1 MNLKRWRS
9 FPLQLF
15 VFIVLPLTI
24 LLFIVAFGG
33 LSLHQQAMRSMVGER
48 DQRAIRAAASAI
60 SEQLNHRASA
70 VKNLVLQAASTE
82 SPEHALDDLSF
93 TLPDFDGGLAVLD
106 ESGTVVAASNDADS
120 WAARAVY
127 EKLTTSDQTWDIT
140 NESPFLPL
148 FADPVN
154 QERLIL
160 AAVAQ
165 ADRLT
170 AVGVFSPDLLIR
182 DALADIFNPDDQAV
196 AFVIDENGRL
206 LYQVGQLPI
215 TKSDIFQHPGVIS
228 ALRGESGTT
237 YFSFE
242 GDEHVIA
249 FSPVSA
255 VNWALVIEEPWRA
268 VADPLLRATELAP
281 LVLVPVIVITLTA
294 LWFGVRQIVQPL
306 QSLERKATE
315 LGWGDFEAIGEPVG
329 GIGEIQR
336 LQNELMHMAQK
347 VKVSQ
352 QSLRGYLGA
361 GTAGQEEE
369 RRRLARELHDDTI
382 QALIALNQ
390 RIQLAQLTADTPESQ
405 SQLAEMQQMAEQTIL
420 DLRRLT
426 HALRPIYLEDLGLVP
441 ALDMLARETGRTS
454 QIQIDFYTKGDQRR
468 LTAVEELSLYRMGQE
483 ALSNIA
489 RHAQASRAEI
499 TLDFANGSIC
509 LMIEDNG
516 SGFDVPESP
525 AEMAMTG
532 HFGLLG
538 IQERAELIGAKMT
551 INASPGNGTRLSIT
565 LPDKESNHAQNPA
578 RTFSD

>member
-1 MNLKRWRS
+1 MILKRWRS

-33 LSLHQQAMRSMVGER
+33 LSLHQQSMRSMVGER
-48 DQRAIRAAASAI
+48 DQRATRTAAAAI
-60 SEQLNHRASA
+60 SEQLNHRAAA
-70 VKNLVLQAASTE
+70 VKNLVLQASATE
-82 SPEHALDDLSF
+82 SPEHALNDLSF
-93 TLPDFDGGLAVLD
+93 MLPDFDGGLAVLD
-106 ESGTVVAASNDADS
+106 ETGAVLASSNDADNWTS
-120 WAARAVY
+120 RSIH
-127 EKLTTSDQTWDIT
+127 KLLMTSDQTWAIT
-140 NESPFLPL
+140 NESPFLPP

-154 QERLIL
+154 QNRMLL
-160 AAVAQ
+160 VTAAQ
-165 ADRLT
+165 SDGLT
-170 AVGVFSPDLLIR
+170 AVGAFSPDLLIR

-196 AFVIDENGRL
+196 AFVIDENGRI

-215 TKSDIFQHPGVIS
+215 TESDISQHPGVING
-228 ALRGESGTT
+228 LRGESGTT
-237 YFSFE
+237 YSSFS

-249 FSPVSA
+249 FSPIPA
-255 VNWALVIEEPWRA
+255 VNWVLIIEEPWRE

-281 LVLVPVIVITLTA
+281 LVLVPVILITLMA
-294 LWFGVRQIVQPL
+294 LGFGVRQIVQPL

-336 LQNELMHMAQK
+336 LQNELIHMAQK

-352 QSLRGYLGA
+352 QSLRDYLGA
-361 GTAGQEEE
+361 VTAGQEEE

-390 RIQLAQLTADTPESQ
+390 RIQLTQLTADTPESQ
-405 SQLAEMQQMAEQTIL
+405 SQLAEMQQMAEQTIIG
-420 DLRRLT
+420 LRRLT

-454 QIQIDFYTKGDQRR
+454 QINIDFCTKGTQRR
-468 LTAVEELSLYRMGQE
+468 LTAVQELALYRMGQE
-483 ALSNIA
+483 ALSNIS
-489 RHAQASRAEI
+489 RHAQATQATM

-509 LMIEDNG
+509 LKIEDNG
-516 SGFDVPESP
+516 NGFDVPESP

-538 IQERAELIGAKMT
+538 IQERAELIGAKMA
-551 INASPGNGTRLSIT
+551 IVASPGNGTRLSIT
-565 LPDKESNHAQNPA
+565 LPK
-578 RTFSD
+578 